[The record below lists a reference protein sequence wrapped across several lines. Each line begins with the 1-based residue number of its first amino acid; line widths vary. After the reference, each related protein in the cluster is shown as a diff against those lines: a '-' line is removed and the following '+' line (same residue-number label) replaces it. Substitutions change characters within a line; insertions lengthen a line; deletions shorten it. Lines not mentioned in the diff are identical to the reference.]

1 MTDRGI
7 TYFGEPDASIVDIS
21 SLGKQHVQRGIE
33 SKIKHGNKTEGLL
46 AIVGV
51 KGSGKTDLR
60 KHIENAG
67 PAYVFN
73 LNAER
78 YTLTIDAS
86 VKDTSGRIKTVVS
99 MLLLRGFAKQVGADG
114 NSAPKKAL
122 LKVLETSTKILENL
136 PESVE
141 LGFSGF
147 GKLSLGKLLK
157 TDATEWV
164 QNAID
169 SLISGV
175 VPALENKRGY
185 ILIDDVEDVFPG
197 IAENP
202 IFLEGVVRS
211 IKDINVKTGDRL
223 HVLIFIKHGLWKS
236 WSENNRREYDKVRS
250 VIGHLQWDREA
261 LVALIARRIAT
272 RQGIDPDSGVSVEDL
287 WSMEFDFGRDFES
300 FTHKITAYCVNGP
313 RDMIELCNLAAIAA
327 AGERITWD
335 DFAHCIGDFSDDKFF
350 GLNEDYGDMYPGI
363 TSFVERVFRE
373 LNAFNLKGTELS
385 EYIEATTLA
394 DPDAEKEA
402 FYKEK
407 WFTERPRQRLAV
419 LLYEIGIVGFGVDP
433 NITYAIEMPTISQ
446 SDLMAQ
452 KNIVVHPAF
461 RPHLEIAR

>member
-1 MTDRGI
+1 MADRGI
-7 TYFGEPDASIVDIS
+7 THFGEPDASIVDLS
-21 SLGKQHVQRGIE
+21 ALGKQHIQRGIE
-33 SKIKHGNKTEGLL
+33 SEIKYGNKTQGRL

-60 KHIENAG
+60 KHIENVAPG
-67 PAYVFN
+67 YVFN

-78 YTLTIDAS
+78 FTLTLDAS

-99 MLLLRGFAKQVGADG
+99 MILLRGFAKQVGAEG

-122 LKVLETSTKILENL
+122 LRVLDASTQILKNL

-141 LGFSGF
+141 LSAAGF
-147 GKLSLGKLLK
+147 GKLSLGKLLRM
-157 TDATEWV
+157 DATEWV

-169 SLISGV
+169 SLIAGV

-211 IKDINVKTGDRL
+211 LKDINTATGNRL
-223 HVLIFIKHGLWKS
+223 HALIFIKHGLWKS

-250 VIGHLQWDREA
+250 VIGHLQWDRES
-261 LVALIARRIAT
+261 LVALIARRVAALPGGDPSLSVEALWAKEFDWSGDFETFT
-272 RQGIDPDSGVSVEDL
+272 RQIA
-287 WSMEFDFGRDFES
+287 
-300 FTHKITAYCVNGP
+300 KYCVNGP
-313 RDMIELCNLAAIAA
+313 RDMIELCNLAAVAA
-327 AGERITWD
+327 PGERITLKD
-335 DFAHCIGDFSDDKFF
+335 IEKCVGDFSDDKFF
-350 GLNEDYGDMYPGI
+350 GLNEDYGDLYPGI
-363 TSFVERVFRE
+363 TNFVERVFRDSD
-373 LNAFNLKGTELS
+373 ATTLKGTELA

-394 DPDAEKEA
+394 DPEAEKES
-402 FYKEK
+402 FYKQS
-407 WFTERPRQRLAV
+407 WFTDRTRQRLAV
-419 LLYEIGIVGFGVDP
+419 LLYEIGVVGFGVEP
-433 NITYAIEMPTISQ
+433 NITYAIESPTISQ
-446 SDLMAQ
+446 ADLMAQ